1 MAEQKPYTLGDYFA
15 VLRRRWVY
23 PAVFLPA
30 GILIALYLAFTLKP
44 MYQSSATLM
53 LELSSIPKE
62 LIKTSVEAAANQEVE
77 LVRRRVMSTENL
89 ETLMKEIDPY
99 PNRPELDSPKA
110 KARQISANTEVERVD
125 PVTLKPLLQ
134 SNAFSIYY
142 ANEDPQI
149 AQAVTDK
156 LAELFLK
163 SNRDE
168 RTSAAKQT
176 YDFLQAQS
184 EEAGDRVRDLERKL
198 AAFKAQYGDALPETQ
213 TYNQGALDRLHA
225 DLDALNRQINAARER
240 KSLLE
245 VQLTQI
251 NPQLFDP
258 NGDWRKTLGDL
269 QQQLASALQKYSPDH
284 PEVRRI
290 RRRIEEMQQ
299 KVGDTKTPLGK
310 PDNPE
315 YITVQSQLDSAKSE
329 LAGLEASAARDREQI
344 NNLER
349 NLKKTPEVE
358 RQYSDLTRDYNM
370 AQEQL
375 RSIEASLAQASL
387 GQQLETEQRGDKL
400 TQIRAASYPSQPFS
414 PNRLGILLIGL
425 VLGGGLG
432 IGLAAIRDS
441 SDPTIRSVRDLVEIT
456 DIKPL
461 AAVPLML
468 NRADRRRRLMA
479 WAGALVVAVI
489 AVSVVASAVVKA
501 P

>member
-15 VLRRRWVY
+15 VVRRRWVY

-30 GILIALYLAFTLKP
+30 GILIALYLAFTLQP

-77 LVRRRVMSTENL
+77 LVRRRVMSTDNL
-89 ETLMKEIDPY
+89 EALTKEIDPY
-99 PNRPELDSPKA
+99 PNRPDLDSRA

-142 ANEDPQI
+142 NNADPET
-149 AQAVTDK
+149 AQKVTDK

-176 YDFLQAQS
+176 YEFLQTQA

-225 DLDALNRQINAARER
+225 DLDALSRQINAARER

-269 QQQLASALQKYSPDH
+269 QQQLATALQKYSPDH

-299 KVGDTKTPLGK
+299 KVGDTKTTGK

-315 YITVQSQLDSAKSE
+315 YITVQSQLDSSKSE

-344 NNLER
+344 NTLER

-400 TQIRAASYPSQPFS
+400 TQIRAASFPSQPFS
-414 PNRLGILLIGL
+414 PNRLGLLLIGF

-441 SDPTIRSVRDLVEIT
+441 SDPTIRSIRDLAEIT

-461 AAVPLML
+461 AAVPLMF
-468 NRADRRRRLMA
+468 NQADRRRRLMA
-479 WAGALVVAVI
+479 WAGALVIAVI

-501 P
+501 S

>member
-1 MAEQKPYTLGDYFA
+1 MAEQKPYTLGDYVA
-15 VLRRRWVY
+15 VVRRRWVY
-23 PAVFLPA
+23 PAVLLPA
-30 GILIALYLAFTLKP
+30 GILIALYLAYTIKP
-44 MYQSSATLM
+44 TYQSSATLM

-62 LIKTSVEAAANQEVE
+62 LIKTSVEAAANQEIE

-89 ETLMKEIDPY
+89 ETLTKEIDPY
-99 PNRPELDSPKA
+99 PNRPDLDSPRA
-110 KARQISANTEVERVD
+110 KARQISADTEVERVD

-142 ANEDPQI
+142 DNDDPEI
-149 AQAVTDK
+149 AQKVTDK

-168 RTSAAKQT
+168 RTIAAKQT
-176 YDFLQAQS
+176 YEFLLAQA
-184 EEAGDRVRDLERKL
+184 EEAGNSVRDLERKV
-198 AAFKAQYGDALPETQ
+198 AAFKAQYGDALPESQ
-213 TYNQGALDRLHA
+213 TYNQTALDRVRQ
-225 DLDALNRQINAARER
+225 DLDQLNRQLVAARER
-240 KSLLE
+240 RGALE

-258 NGDWRKTLGDL
+258 NGDWRK
-269 QQQLASALQKYSPDH
+269 QLADLNKDLATALQKYSPEH

-290 RRRIEEMQQ
+290 QRRIEALQQ
-299 KVGDTKTPLGK
+299 KVGDPKSTGK

-315 YITVQSQLDSAKSE
+315 YITIQNQLESAKSE
-329 LAGLEASAARDREQI
+329 VAALEASAARDREQI
-344 NNLER
+344 NIFER
-349 NLKKTPEVE
+349 NLKRTPEVE
-358 RQYSDLTRDYNM
+358 RQYSDLMRDYTM

-375 RSIEASLAQASL
+375 HAIEASLAQASL

-400 TQIRAASYPSQPFS
+400 TQIRAASYPSKPFS

-441 SDPTIRSVRDLVEIT
+441 SDPTIRSVRDLAEIT

-461 AAVPLML
+461 AAVPFML
-468 NRADRRRRLMA
+468 NQADRRRRLMG
-479 WAGALVVAVI
+479 WAGALVVAAI
-489 AVSVVASAVVKA
+489 AVSIVASAVIKA
-501 P
+501 S